1 MRSVRRLICGAL
13 LLTGGTLPVCA
24 QETPSQGS
32 GESTPDTSAQTIGGS
47 AEGSNQALSAR
58 IPTGYPARALREERQ
73 GTVAL
78 TVTVTPEGRATDCF
92 VTQSSGHADLDHAAC
107 KELTEKARFEPAL
120 DDDGKP
126 VAAQFS
132 TKITFRIN

>member
-1 MRSVRRLICGAL
+1 MRSGRRLICGL
-13 LLTGGTLPVCA
+13 LLLLSGALPVCA

-32 GESTPDTSAQTIGGS
+32 GGSTPDTSAQTADGS

-58 IPTGYPARALREERQ
+58 ITTGFPARALREERQ

-78 TVTVTPEGRATDCF
+78 TVTVTPEGRATDCV
-92 VTQSSGHADLDHAAC
+92 VTQSSGHLDLDHAAC

-120 DDDGKP
+120 DDKGEAISAP
-126 VAAQFS
+126 FS